1 MLQTRHK
8 TVRGKTI
15 NIIRIFTQSD
25 SVRCGLSVQPEP
37 DPGENHNE
45 STGEVDLSV
54 IMMSIDIYSRD
65 GPVTQPG

>member
-8 TVRGKTI
+8 TVSSEAV
-15 NIIRIFTQSD
+15 NIIRMFTKSD

-65 GPVTQPG
+65 GPVAQPG